1 MEYSSKMYKKIVM
14 IKSLLLHIQAMDH
27 NVGGFTKINRRKC
40 IDKTQRLEPVDG
52 GVDSNG
58 GQRGPHVLHIP
69 HLHCAIVTPGYHLI

>member
-1 MEYSSKMYKKIVM
+1 MEYSSKTYKKIVL
-14 IKSLLLHIQAMDH
+14 IKSLLLHVQAMDH

-58 GQRGPHVLHIP
+58 GQWGPHVLHIP